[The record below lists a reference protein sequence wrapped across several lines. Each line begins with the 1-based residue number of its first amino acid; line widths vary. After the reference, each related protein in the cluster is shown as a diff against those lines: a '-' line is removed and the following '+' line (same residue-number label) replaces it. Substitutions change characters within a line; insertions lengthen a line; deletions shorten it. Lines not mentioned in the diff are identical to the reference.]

1 MGEIMDNVISEGAG
15 VQTSVS
21 NIAQGIQAGAQ
32 ADMAVKQA
40 QLQMLR
46 NRGQMSQQKFEAEMQ
61 ALMRRSQPGALSR
74 YSPLF
79 ILGVIVV
86 IGGIGYWFVTR
97 RKR

>member
-1 MGEIMDNVISEGAG
+1 MDNVISEGAG
-15 VQTSVS
+15 VRTFVS
-21 NIAQGIQAGAQ
+21 NIAQGITAGAQ

-61 ALMRRSQPGALSR
+61 ALMRRSQPGAVSR

-79 ILGVIVV
+79 ILGAIVV
-86 IGGIGYWFVTR
+86 NGGIGYWFVTR

>member
-79 ILGVIVV
+79 ILGAIVV